1 MCNSKFISDD
11 FRSLLHKSTLLL
23 LSNHDFSDHIGSIS
37 DYDKIKEIEE
47 QISIFIMER
56 RMNLFQG

>member
-11 FRSLLHKSTLLL
+11 FRNVLHKSTLLL
-23 LSNHDFSDHIGSIS
+23 LSNQYFSDVIGSIS

-47 QISIFIMER
+47 QIDAFY
-56 RMNLFQG
+56 NG